1 MFDRITR
8 ILRERVASGRFVV
21 TVHAEEEM
29 TDDDLMVS
37 DVEQVI
43 ACGSVR
49 ECQRDRAT
57 RERKYRVS
65 GTATD
70 GRSVSAVV
78 KLGPT
83 GKVVIITIYAEK
95 DN

>member
-1 MFDRITR
+1 VFDRITR

-43 ACGSVR
+43 ACGSIR

-57 RERKYRVS
+57 RERKYRVR

-70 GRSVSAVV
+70 GRCVNAVV